1 MGLEGTVS
9 KLVEQPYRSGKNSGW
24 IKVKSK
30 AWRAANRDRWELFE
44 SAK

>member
-1 MGLEGTVS
+1 MCLEGIVS
-9 KLVEQPYRSGKNSGW
+9 KLVEQPYRSETNPGW

-30 AWRAANRDRWELFE
+30 AWRAANRDCWELFE